1 MSFMNA
7 VLATRVVSRVAGDIR
22 LHGMVLSIAWDATG
36 ARNGSAGQGPPVS
49 CDAACCNVEYLRRP
63 V

>member
-7 VLATRVVSRVAGDIR
+7 ALVTRVVSRVAGDLR

-36 ARNGSAGQGPPVS
+36 ARNGSAGQGLP
-49 CDAACCNVEYLRRP
+49 LRYATMLRA
-63 V
+63 VTLNI